1 MYQCGIDYMYR
12 IIVSKGGVK
21 KRKEP
26 SGISEKKRDK
36 LIAVNT

>member
-1 MYQCGIDYMYR
+1 MCQCGIDYMYR
-12 IIVSKGGVK
+12 IIVKVGVK
-21 KRKEP
+21 KRKQS